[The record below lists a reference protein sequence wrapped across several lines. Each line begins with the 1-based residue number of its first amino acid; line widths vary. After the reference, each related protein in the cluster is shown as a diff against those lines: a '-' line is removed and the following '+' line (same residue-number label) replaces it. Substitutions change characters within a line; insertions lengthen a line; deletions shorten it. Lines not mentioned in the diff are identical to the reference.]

1 MKRLFF
7 VILSSCLLTGSAHA
21 TLFDW
26 QVIGDAGNTVNSN
39 GFGRVDYEYKIG
51 TYEVTNSQYA
61 IFLNA
66 VAKSD
71 PNGLYSTLMSSS
83 THGGIL
89 RSGSPGSYTYSVKA
103 NYDQRP
109 VTYVNWYDSAR
120 YVNWLQNGMQSVA
133 STTESGA
140 YVFIG
145 QYDVQLVGGVTY
157 RQPTA
162 DVFLPSADE
171 WYKAAFYDPNTG
183 VYFTYAI
190 GDYTI
195 TTSEANYAN
204 SVGTT
209 TEVGSYATPS
219 PNDTFDQNGNVW
231 EWNDTLLMS
240 SDGIDFRDVFGGG
253 WTSNVTFLDNTVT
266 DSGKFFDPIKDR
278 EHLGFRIASV
288 LTFDNGG
295 VPIPEPSTIILG
307 LIAVTLAAMRKR
319 K

>member
-7 VILSSCLLTGSAHA
+7 VILSSFLLTGSAHA

-51 TYEVTNSQYA
+51 TYEVTNAQYA
-61 IFLNA
+61 TFLNA

-71 PNGLYSTLMSSS
+71 SNGLYSTLMSSS
-83 THGGIL
+83 THGGIT
-89 RSGSPGSYTYSVKA
+89 RSGSSGSYTYSVKA
-103 NYDQRP
+103 GYDQRP

-209 TEVGSYATPS
+209 TAVGSYATPS

-231 EWNDTLLMS
+231 EWNDTLYEN
-240 SDGIDFRDVFGGG
+240 SDGLAWRDVFGGG
-253 WTSNVTFLDNTVT
+253 WSAAEKWLVNTET
-266 DSGKFFDPIKDR
+266 NGGNEFDPIEDNQTV
-278 EHLGFRIASV
+278 GFRIASV
-288 LTFDNGG
+288 LPFDNGG
-295 VPIPEPSTIILG
+295 APIPEPSTIILG